1 MKKIKKVMSVG
12 VGYIDGGGSPLYD
25 KLNPEFPEFEENILE
40 IAYKILEKLEF
51 KLGKNILNNN
61 TCNNIIDLMIGD
73 SHMPA
78 HISIEFV
85 EDNMKYNISFNGYCK
100 NNNEYLVEKIQE

>member
-1 MKKIKKVMSVG
+1 
-12 VGYIDGGGSPLYD
+12 
-25 KLNPEFPEFEENILE
+25 
-40 IAYKILEKLEF
+40 
-51 KLGKNILNNN
+51 
-61 TCNNIIDLMIGD
+61 
-73 SHMPA
+73 MPA

>member
-1 MKKIKKVMSVG
+1 
-12 VGYIDGGGSPLYD
+12 
-25 KLNPEFPEFEENILE
+25 
-40 IAYKILEKLEF
+40 
-51 KLGKNILNNN
+51 
-61 TCNNIIDLMIGD
+61 MIGD